1 MAIGTCPKCGDT
13 VTRVQTEPVTVMRHG
28 LPVNGISYLCSSC
41 KCVLSVA
48 IDPVALQKDVL
59 EQL

>member
-1 MAIGTCPKCGDT
+1 MPTGTCPKCGNAVT
-13 VTRVQTEPVTVMRHG
+13 VVETEPVTIKRRG
-28 LPVNGISYLCSSC
+28 LAVNGISYLCPSC